1 MQKVNKFIFNYIK
14 IYDLESQL
22 KTQRG
27 EDKRPYGVGLL
38 VAGYDSSGPRLFRT
52 CPSGNYYEHQS
63 IAIGSR
69 CQSSNTYLE
78 IKFDEVKNA
87 DSMEALIK
95 LAIGAMKKSQDH
107 DITAD
112 NIDVSVVGEK
122 QEFKVL
128 SKTEL
133 SAYFVI

>member
-1 MQKVNKFIFNYIK
+1 M
-14 IYDLESQL
+14 
-22 KTQRG
+22 
-27 EDKRPYGVGLL
+27 

-52 CPSGNYYEHQS
+52 CPSGNYYEYQS